1 MSKEK
6 KKLEFRYYDIP
17 RGGYVMAKLGDM
29 WIREYGYDTGD
40 MLHFHNYMEIGY
52 CYTGHGR
59 LIIEDTTYKYKD
71 KMFSIIPE
79 NIPHTTISDKGNL
92 CKWEFLFINIRDFV
106 VNEMKL
112 EDISTEEILTIINR
126 KGRFMNVGDNKN
138 LNSIIQR
145 IIEECRNQDRYY
157 KDNIKFLL
165 SALVIELLRIHENEG
180 GSIRKQKTNNYI
192 KKSMEYVSE
201 HYSEEVSITDMARV
215 CGLSESHFRRVFE
228 ESMNMKPLDYVNMI
242 RIQEACKLIHKG
254 GMSMNDLCYKVGYTT
269 PSTFNR
275 NFKKFT
281 EKTPNEWKRENFD
294 KNLSECSIS
303 AQKGWEF
310 ENQ

>member
-40 MLHFHNYMEIGY
+40 ILHFHNYMEIGY
-52 CYTGHGR
+52 CYNGHGR

-106 VNEMKL
+106 ANEMKL

-157 KDNIKFLL
+157 KDNKL
-165 SALVIELLRIHENEG
+165 SN
-180 GSIRKQKTNNYI
+180 
-192 KKSMEYVSE
+192 
-201 HYSEEVSITDMARV
+201 
-215 CGLSESHFRRVFE
+215 
-228 ESMNMKPLDYVNMI
+228 
-242 RIQEACKLIHKG
+242 
-254 GMSMNDLCYKVGYTT
+254 
-269 PSTFNR
+269 
-275 NFKKFT
+275 
-281 EKTPNEWKRENFD
+281 
-294 KNLSECSIS
+294 
-303 AQKGWEF
+303 
-310 ENQ
+310 